1 MTLCKTSIA
10 SYAEA
15 RPFCGLWILLRR
27 LHLTPGLAKSDILRS
42 LPLSMPADEAW
53 KEILGCDAGHCG
65 PASGLIATSFLN
77 SLTGIRS
84 YSIDSLQDFLGH
96 LCEGQQ
102 QCLKESVDKS
112 SQSLRRHFPR
122 LPHTALLWNSIS
134 ALGWPPLRVVKHQSR
149 CGCDCRLFPKGLD
162 LVCFVRCRWYCQW
175 TLVSSFKLGNLV
187 FTHALKGL
195 VWRCRHVRS
204 ICRVRSYSR
213 PVYQP
218 PRSVSDDGNDK
229 RRMIDDIYTFPW
241 TTKS

>member
-1 MTLCKTSIA
+1 MKDSNSA
-10 SYAEA
+10 
-15 RPFCGLWILLRR
+15 LRVGR
-27 LHLTPGLAKSDILRS
+27 QVFA
-42 LPLSMPADEAW
+42 
-53 KEILGCDAGHCG
+53 
-65 PASGLIATSFLN
+65 
-77 SLTGIRS
+77 
-84 YSIDSLQDFLGH
+84 
-96 LCEGQQ
+96 
-102 QCLKESVDKS
+102 KS
-112 SQSLRRHFPR
+112 SQAFPTSTTYCTTVELHFR
-122 LPHTALLWNSIS
+122 T
-134 ALGWPPLRVVKHQSR
+134 GWPPLRVVKHQSR
-149 CGCDCRLFPKGLD
+149 CGCDCRLFPKGPD

-175 TLVSSFKLGNLV
+175 TLVSSVKLGNLV